1 MLFMKKFIA
10 LMFLC
15 VAFLCGSRAEAVIR
29 IGAFQFRVAHGNQ
42 GTWNTLNTKYE
53 KLLADMLSK
62 TGLFELVPF
71 KSIYEISD
79 ALVKSGR
86 EPDAWKSILEAGRIE
101 KCRYIFTGQMKLKK
115 DLSSA
120 TIDFQLFDILTEEAI
135 PIKETITLQPSQED
149 ISQAS
154 QTSSPE
160 KTKSSRSKK
169 SPPKKKQSKADAKAV
184 KEQLIAESF
193 NRTVEILLNDIAE
206 NRPMV
211 TAIRSGLVLLNRGKV
226 SGVKPG
232 DIYRVYTET
241 SDGAEDIFG
250 TGYKETVKTDIAF
263 VQVRDVLDGSSAAEI
278 FQNAGNIDFINE
290 GDKIAA
296 VTPEEAQNAISS
308 GAFGGER
315 PSARTITANTE
326 SSQQKTSSAAESL
339 PPLTPGTIRI
349 GIMKFDNKADNL
361 LDKEAGAI
369 TDLCTRF
376 LSASDKIAVIEY
388 DKLNAIAREHR
399 LNLSGFVDAST
410 AAQVGKFASCQYIL
424 MGSITDMGESHSE
437 KDDYIDFNQYKG
449 SARDVMLGLS
459 LVKYLIGGGFSRIEK
474 RKASVTIDARLV
486 NVTTSKI
493 EFAPSIT
500 GYSEQTSVEHEKS
513 FKYKKE
519 VIKGG
524 LYSQAIDYAS
534 ANLGLE
540 IKEKLLN
547 ESPRVAAVNNDK
559 VTVNIGSSS
568 GVHEGDLLCLV
579 RSIIQVKDVQPDF
592 STAELIY
599 SYPEN
604 NMPKAE
610 EFIVSRLFNESDLP
624 TLIKI
629 ILDAN
634 QSSAALTP
642 KTANTKAAKRK
653 PVTFD
658 KSKFEMSSTDTKKVI
673 KSYGL
678 NKKEEK
684 SLLEAHTKAAKMIGA
699 KKKYEAY
706 MKLAQSTL
714 YDYLASY
721 NAAKYAFE
729 LSMFK
734 EAEEFADKALLINPE
749 YKPAKSLMEKIKR
762 GGK

>member
-1 MLFMKKFIA
+1 MKKFIA

-184 KEQLIAESF
+184 KEQLIAEAF

-232 DIYRVYTET
+232 DIYRVYTEK

-250 TGYKETVKTDIAF
+250 TGYKETTKTDIAF

-308 GAFGGER
+308 GAFDGER
-315 PSARTITANTE
+315 TSTRPITANAP
-326 SSQQKTSSAAESL
+326 SSQHKTSSATESL
-339 PPLTPGTIRI
+339 PPLAPGTIRI
-349 GIMKFDNKADNL
+349 GIMKFDNKADNV

-376 LSASDKIAVIEY
+376 LSASDKIAIVEY
-388 DKLNAIAREHR
+388 DKLNTIAREHR
-399 LNLSGFVDAST
+399 LNLSGFVDSST
-410 AAQVGKFASCQYIL
+410 AAQLGKFASCQYIL
-424 MGSITDMGESHSE
+424 MGSITNIEESHLE
-437 KDDYIDFNQYKG
+437 ADDHIDINKYSGRAK
-449 SARDVMLGLS
+449 DVMIGLGLF
-459 LVKYLIGGGFSRIEK
+459 KYLLGGGFSRVK
-474 RKASVTIDARLV
+474 QNKASITIDARLV
-486 NVTTSKI
+486 NVTTSRI
-493 EFAPSIT
+493 EIT
-500 GYSEQTSVEHEKS
+500 SRVTGEAVQTSVEHEKA
-513 FKYKKE
+513 FKYKKSA
-519 VIKGG
+519 VRGG
-524 LYSQAIDYAS
+524 LQSQAIDYAS

-540 IKEKLLN
+540 IREKLLK
-547 ESPRVAAVNNDK
+547 EYPRVSAVDDIN

-568 GVHEGDLLCLV
+568 GVHEGNLLRLAS
-579 RSIIQVKDVQPDF
+579 SIAFVTETQPDY
-592 STAELIY
+592 SVALVIY
-599 SYPEN
+599 PLTEYPLPEDN
-604 NMPKAE
+604 IPKEGEVIFPRLYNEGDFPALRDIIDKANSPSSAQKAE
-610 EFIVSRLFNESDLP
+610 
-624 TLIKI
+624 
-629 ILDAN
+629 A
-634 QSSAALTP
+634 SS
-642 KTANTKAAKRK
+642 AKRK

-658 KSKFEMSSTDTKKVI
+658 KSKFEMSSTNSKKVI
-673 KSYGL
+673 TSYGL
-678 NKKEEK
+678 SKKEEK
-684 SLLEAHTKAAKMIGA
+684 SLLEAHSKAAKMIGA

-749 YKPAKSLMEKIKR
+749 YKPAKALMTKIKR
-762 GGK
+762 SGK